1 MEDLVIKTIKRTAIN
16 TLKDL
21 DKVKDLGLR
30 QIYKEQAERQL
41 ADIEDGIFEMK
52 VDEEDLRELLEEGW

>member
-52 VDEEDLRELLEEGW
+52 VDEEELRELLEEGW

>member
-1 MEDLVIKTIKRTAIN
+1 MEDLIINTIKRTAIN

-30 QIYKEQAERQL
+30 QIYKDQAERHL
-41 ADIEDGIFEMK
+41 IDIKNGTLELK
-52 VDEEDLRELLEEGW
+52 VDEEELYELLEEGW